1 MKKSLTRRDFLKVT
15 GLAAAAALAA
25 CAPKPAPTAVPKPAE
40 AEPTKAPQAAAPTQ
54 APAAQP
60 TAPQATAQPAEGK
73 KVKIQV
79 CDLVA
84 EDATGPSVFTKIKY
98 QEFAEL
104 FPTIEVEH
112 VAYPDVTFEKRK
124 EYWLTAYSEGGTNA
138 VMFDTNKWAWEF
150 ASLKKALIL
159 DEYVPLYFQED
170 WDSLVPVAQRLS
182 SYDGHIVQIPG
193 MIEVHGLVVRRDYLK
208 EVGYDE
214 KYTPKTWPEFLDM
227 IKKLTTDKYYGFQWK
242 TYMRAMSE
250 FLHMNGGD
258 FATEHADKTIE
269 LHYTRKELVEVLE
282 MLKSCIYPN
291 RYIQQNT
298 LQEFMQNLNAFQQGQ
313 SATFNMMPSW
323 VNWLFG
329 VTEFGPEDL
338 NYFCYPIGPSGEAKN
353 GLRPAYVDCG
363 SHSWVANPY
372 GTPEQNDAVAHY
384 LCWMNSKEN
393 IKKQGVWWR
402 ENELKG
408 AYASPFKDVPWTDVS
423 AGIPDWWAKP
433 LEEILALG
441 DIDPAPDYAP
451 GRSYVD
457 AACAEIINDPNSD
470 VKAILQAAEDKT
482 KREFLAE
489 YHKKLGM

>member
-1 MKKSLTRRDFLKVT
+1 MSSKLSRRTFLR
-15 GLAAAAALAA
+15 LAGVATAAALGA
-25 CAPKPAPTAVPKPAE
+25 CAPKVMPTAVPEQKAE
-40 AEPTKAPQAAAPTQ
+40 APKAEPTKAEATKVAQAPTA
-54 APAAQP
+54 APAA
-60 TAPQATAQPAEGK
+60 GK

-84 EDATGPSVFTKIKY
+84 EDATGPGVFAKIKY
-98 QEFAEL
+98 TQFAEL
-104 FPTIEVEH
+104 FPDIEVEH
-112 VAYPDVTFEKRK
+112 VAYPDVLFEKRK
-124 EYWLTAYSEGGTNA
+124 EYWLTAYAEGGTNA

-150 ASLKKALIL
+150 GSLKKALIL
-159 DEYVPLYFQED
+159 DDYIPLYFQED
-170 WDSLVPVAQRLS
+170 WDSLVTVAQKLS
-182 SYDGHIVQIPG
+182 TYDSHVVQIPG

-208 EVGYDE
+208 EVGLAED
-214 KYTPKTWPEFLDM
+214 YTPKNWPEFLDM

-258 FATEHADKTIE
+258 FAIENPDKTID
-269 LHYTRKELVEVLE
+269 LHYTKKELVEVLE

-298 LQEFMQNLNAFQQGQ
+298 LQEFAQNLNAFQQGQ

-338 NYFCYPIGPSGEAKN
+338 NYFCYPIGKSGEAKN
-353 GLRPAYVDCG
+353 GERPAYVDCG

-408 AYASPFKDVPWTDVS
+408 AYASPFKDVPWTTVS
-423 AGIPDWWAKP
+423 AGIPDWWAAP
-433 LEEILALG
+433 LEQILSLG
-441 DIDPAPDYAP
+441 DVDPAPDYAP

-457 AACAEIINDPNSD
+457 AACAEILNDQNSD
-470 VKAILQAAEDKT
+470 VQAMLQAAEDKT
-482 KREFLAE
+482 KREFLDE
-489 YHKKLGM
+489 YHKKLGKS